1 MRDLSWGWYISCNI
15 IFMMKWFLFFI
26 ICLVPVFANSEKQ
39 EMVYKCSTL
48 SRMIEIEEGLPPLL
62 LSAIT
67 FVESSDMPWVIGVE
81 GKSFRFNTKQGALD
95 KIKELKA
102 KRHKNFDVG
111 CMQINHHYHK
121 DKFQSEEDMI
131 NPIHNI
137 RFAARFLK
145 HLKEESGSWEKAV
158 SYYNSRDLRYSAPYA
173 NKVYQHW
180 GKIKSAGSLPLEIL
194 SFVDAPKTKAGT
206 KSNAPQPMII
216 NTVLHRAK
224 IAYLTYKKTLIRK

>member
-1 MRDLSWGWYISCNI
+1 
-15 IFMMKWFLFFI
+15 MMKWFLI
-26 ICLVPVFANSEKQ
+26 YLVALLPVFAESEKK
-39 EMVYKCSTL
+39 ERIYKCSTL

-67 FVESSDMPWVIGVE
+67 FIESSDMPWVIGVE
-81 GKSFRFNTKQGALD
+81 GQSHRFNTKKGALE

-102 KRHKNFDVG
+102 RRHKNFDIG

-121 DKFQSEEDMI
+121 DKFQSEEDML

-145 HLKEESGSWEKAV
+145 QLKEESGSWEKAV
-158 SYYNSRDLRYSAPYA
+158 SHYNSRDLRYSAPYA

-180 GKIKSAGSLPLEIL
+180 GKIKSMGNLPLELANFANVPKAKLDVKLNAQPIL
-194 SFVDAPKTKAGT
+194 PNSP
-206 KSNAPQPMII
+206 
-216 NTVLHRAK
+216 LERAK
-224 IAYLTYKKTLIRK
+224 IAYLTYKKTLVRK